1 MKIDSPHLVA
11 MLPIT
16 CSTLHVSP
24 SSDWRLLGAEAGS
37 AGENWTGAIWSL
49 HSYTLHVTLSA
60 QVSAHWN
67 QNKHSAALPMIS
79 TQSPFPRVMPA
90 PF

>member
-1 MKIDSPHLVA
+1 MKMDSPYLVA
-11 MLPIT
+11 MLPIK
-16 CSTLHVSP
+16 CSPCIT
-24 SSDWRLLGAEAGS
+24 SSDWRLLGAEAGN

-49 HSYTLHVTLSA
+49 HSYTLHVTLVLRCSHSGIIT
-60 QVSAHWN
+60 V
-67 QNKHSAALPMIS
+67 KHSAALPMIS

>member
-1 MKIDSPHLVA
+1 MKMDSPSLVS
-11 MLPIT
+11 MY
-16 CSTLHVSP
+16 HVSP
-24 SSDWRLLGAEAGS
+24 SSDWRLLGAEAVN

-49 HSYTLHVTLSA
+49 HSYTLHVTLVLSGIRT
-60 QVSAHWN
+60 V
-67 QNKHSAALPMIS
+67 KHSAALPMIS